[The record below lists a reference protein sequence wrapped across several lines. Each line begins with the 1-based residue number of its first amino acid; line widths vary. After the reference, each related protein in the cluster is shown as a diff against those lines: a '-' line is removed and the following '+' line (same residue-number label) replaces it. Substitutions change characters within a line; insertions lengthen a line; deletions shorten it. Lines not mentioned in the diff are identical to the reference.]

1 MSEQE
6 QHSSFIKTP
15 QQLATVVVLAFVVPI
30 IAIVL
35 LVKLVL
41 DRPSID
47 PVAMTPEAVAARL
60 QPLGRVELGA
70 ASSGG
75 AIRSGGEVAKA
86 VCFACHTTG
95 AAGAPKVGDKAA
107 WAPRIALGFQK
118 LVESVVKGKNAM
130 PAKGGDSSLSD
141 IELARAVA
149 YLANQAGAGFKEPA
163 APAARTAAAAKV
175 AATK

>member
-1 MSEQE
+1 MSEHE

-30 IAIVL
+30 VAILL
-35 LVKLVL
+35 LVKLVK
-41 DRPSID
+41 DRPKID
-47 PVAMTPEAVAARL
+47 PAAMTPEAVAARL

-75 AIRSGGEVAKA
+75 AVRTGEEVAKA
-86 VCFACHTTG
+86 VCLACHTAG
-95 AAGAPKVGDKAA
+95 AAGAPKTGDKAA
-107 WAPRIALGFQK
+107 WAPRIAVGFPK
-118 LVESVVKGKNAM
+118 LVESAKKGKNAM

-149 YLANQAGAGFKEPA
+149 YLANQAGASFKEPA
-163 APAARTAAAAKV
+163 APVAKPAAAAK
-175 AATK
+175 AAAK